1 MWYYYLLLK
10 NNLCMSQ
17 VVHVFK
23 KFHYLEGNFNPL
35 YDRDENL
42 KVL

>member
-1 MWYYYLLLK
+1 MA
-10 NNLCMSQ
+10 Q

-23 KFHYLEGNFNPL
+23 ISHYLEGNFNSL
-35 YDRDENL
+35 YDKDENL